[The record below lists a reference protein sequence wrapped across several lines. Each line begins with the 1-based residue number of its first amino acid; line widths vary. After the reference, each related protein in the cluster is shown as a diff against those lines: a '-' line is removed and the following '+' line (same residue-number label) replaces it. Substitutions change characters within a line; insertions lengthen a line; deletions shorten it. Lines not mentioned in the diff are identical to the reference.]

1 MKNITLLI
9 LAAGMG
15 SRYGGMKQLAA
26 LGPHGETIMDYSV
39 DDAIAAGFT
48 KVVFVIRKNMQEAFE
63 AQILSKYKNKIKCEY
78 VYQELD
84 VLPDGFLPNPEREK
98 PYGTA
103 HAILVAKDAIKE
115 PFAVINADDFYSRK
129 AFVAMANFLRQP
141 PQGEKPVFSMIGY
154 QLKNTLS
161 EHGAVARGV
170 CKANENRELVSITE
184 MTKIERKCNRIY
196 NTTEVEPQPSIVE
209 LTGEEPVSMNF
220 WGFTPYFFTFLNDL
234 FIEFL
239 KENNNN
245 PKSEFPIP
253 STINYFIKNN
263 LVTIKI
269 IDCDAEWFGVTYQED
284 KEVVMRR
291 LKEFEVWGLRFEV

>member
-1 MKNITLLI
+1 MSAITLLI

-15 SRYGGMKQLAA
+15 SRYGGMKQLDE
-26 LGPHGETIMDYSV
+26 LGPNGETIMDYSV

-48 KVVFVIRKNMQEAFE
+48 KVVFVIRKSMQEAFTL
-63 AQILSKYKNKIKCEY
+63 QILSKYKHKIACEC

-84 VLPDGFLPNPEREK
+84 ALPKGFQNHPEREK

-129 AFVAMANFLRQP
+129 AFVAMADFLRQP
-141 PQGEKPVFSMIGY
+141 ISCDKPLFAMIGY

-161 EHGAVARGV
+161 EHGTVARGV
-170 CKANENRELVSITE
+170 CQTNENKELVSITE
-184 MTKIERKCNRIY
+184 MTKIQREKNLIY
-196 NTTEVEPQPSIVE
+196 NMDEKGRIK

-220 WGFTPYFFTFLNDL
+220 WGFTPYFFSFLNEL
-234 FIEFL
+234 FIDFL
-239 KENNNN
+239 KENNSN

-253 STINYFIKNN
+253 TAINYFITND
-263 LVTIKI
+263 LATIKI
-269 IDCDAEWFGVTYQED
+269 IDCDAEWFGVTYQAD
-284 KEVVMRR
+284 KVWVMEK
-291 LKEFEVWGLRFEV
+291 LALIHIADLFHNKS